1 MAPDVHPT
9 PLQRHPDMR
18 TTIRS
23 LTVRDQGKVVHMGQ
37 DLQLLL
43 GDNNNRRGNTL
54 QPQLELTRLHLLAR
68 EEHLPMG
75 WMLALPEEEPLLFPT
90 SIRRQ
95 IPFHSIL
102 LQDHHRKDHHLM
114 VEVHQSRLAMAGEA
128 RLALML
134 LSSARKMDFL
144 EEEDLEAGGVHMD
157 RAHMLLLTMFQN
169 QDLAPW
175 MTVACQDVGLH

>member
-9 PLQRHPDMR
+9 PLQRHLDMR

-95 IPFHSIL
+95 TPFHSIL